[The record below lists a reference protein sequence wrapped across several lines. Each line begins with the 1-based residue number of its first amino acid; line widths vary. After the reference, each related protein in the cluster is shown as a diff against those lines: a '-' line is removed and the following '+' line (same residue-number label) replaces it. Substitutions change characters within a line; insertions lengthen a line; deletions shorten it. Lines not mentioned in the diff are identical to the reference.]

1 MLSIILIIFIILMVM
16 SRKLD
21 LDLEIKGIESFN
33 PINLDEEEKEEV
45 EAVVE
50 IKVVKEVVSV
60 FVKEKEKDEEIED
73 LLSNIKRIKS
83 GSNSKQ
89 RDPYAIKHVQK
100 EIRSHSRR
108 GDHGHKGYTRVQ
120 TLAYK
125 KARAFK
131 ISHLNE
137 WC

>member
-1 MLSIILIIFIILMVM
+1 M
-16 SRKLD
+16 SRNFDID
-21 LDLEIKGIESFN
+21 LDIKGIESFN
-33 PINLDEEEKEEV
+33 PINMDEEEKEEV

-50 IKVVKEVVSV
+50 VKKEVVFV
-60 FVKEKEKDEEIED
+60 FVKEKDEEIEE

-83 GSNSKQ
+83 GSHSK
-89 RDPYAIKHVQK
+89 RDSYNIKQVK
-100 EIRSHSRR
+100 TKIREHSKR

>member
-1 MLSIILIIFIILMVM
+1 MLSILLIVLIILMVM
-16 SRKLD
+16 SRNFDID
-21 LDLEIKGIESFN
+21 LDIKGLESFN
-33 PINLDEEEKEEV
+33 PINMEEE
-45 EAVVE
+45 VVE
-50 IKVVKEVVSV
+50 VKEDTVVKVKKEVIYV
-60 FVKEKEKDEEIED
+60 FVKEKEEEVED

-83 GSNSKQ
+83 GSHSKQ
-89 RDPYAIKHVQK
+89 RDPYAIKQFK
-100 EIRSHSRR
+100 NKIKDHSRR

-131 ISHLNE
+131 TAHLNE